1 MANEV
6 FLGAEAG
13 RSQGVWLEHLWLHS
27 LCKLLVSG
35 TLLMSLELLS
45 NSPSPDQPGKTRES
59 LLKQVICLKGKCLLV
74 RYRKVCWAHLLRVC
88 EHRLHV
94 CEGHSSRV
102 IPLTLAVFIF
112 AGLKHIFD
120 FCRAG
125 RVSLPPLASLV
136 EFPAPS
142 IGIICPF
149 ILV

>member
-6 FLGAEAG
+6 FLGAEAD

-35 TLLMSLELLS
+35 SLLMSLEPLA

-59 LLKQVICLKGKCLLV
+59 LLKQVIRLKGKCLLV
-74 RYRKVCWAHLLRVC
+74 GYGKVRRAHLLGVC
-88 EHRLHV
+88 EHRLHI

-102 IPLTLAVFIF
+102 IPLTLAIFIF

-125 RVSLPPLASLV
+125 RVSLPPLLCVIES
-136 EFPAPS
+136 PS
-142 IGIICPF
+142 SSVGIICPS
-149 ILV
+149 LV